1 MTKLAGLAPFNNTCH
16 LLRLAHKAGE
26 IRSRTHL
33 FPPSTLLLLLLLEL
47 LLLQILMCSLTSMSG
62 FLPSILHRCIMR
74 MPSTALLTC
83 RT

>member
-47 LLLQILMCSLTSMSG
+47 LLYLCRWQCNLI
-62 FLPSILHRCIMR
+62 
-74 MPSTALLTC
+74 LLTVFFP
-83 RT
+83 